1 MIQDS
6 TKLKVFDNSG
16 IKLVKNLKN
25 KKSKIGSLILAS
37 VKTLRPTQ
45 IKKKNKIVK
54 GSLVFGYV
62 IKSKTS
68 LKRYGNSSVKFS
80 NNGCI
85 LLNKQLQPISSRI
98 LGLIPLELARN
109 SKILKS
115 IIVTGNLI

>member
-45 IKKKNKIVK
+45 IKKKKQ
-54 GSLVFGYV
+54 
-62 IKSKTS
+62 
-68 LKRYGNSSVKFS
+68 NS
-80 NNGCI
+80 
-85 LLNKQLQPISSRI
+85 
-98 LGLIPLELARN
+98 
-109 SKILKS
+109 
-115 IIVTGNLI
+115 